1 MVLSLFRRRHVKE
14 DIIPDMVDDGSM
26 EGDMASLE
34 ALNSL
39 KQFEKSHRLDPNL
52 PLDELD
58 EIAVALNTHNAEKGA
73 EIEQILAEDNSP
85 YPEVRG
91 SVRNFD
97 VEMPVNTIRAW
108 TIGLFL
114 CTMGSGVNM
123 LLSMRNP
130 SILLTTFVIQLIAYP
145 IGLFWDLIFPDYEY
159 TVFGYKINFRPGKFN
174 VKEHVIIVV
183 MSNAA
188 YGGGAL
194 YATDVII
201 AQEVWYKQSFGWLW
215 QILFGITTLCTGY
228 GIAGLARR
236 FLVWPAAMIWP
247 SDLVNC
253 ALFYTLHDHS
263 CSDPARTNGW
273 TISRYKWFL
282 YVFTGSFL
290 WYWFPGYIFQGLSW
304 FCWITWIYP
313 DSVIINQLFGGYSGY
328 GLLPMTLDWSIV
340 SGYLQSP
347 LIPPFHAI
355 ANVLGGIFIFFVCAS
370 LGIHYSGLW
379 YADYLPVQNSHA
391 YDNTGH
397 PYVVSRILGDDLQF
411 DEAKYM
417 AYSPL
422 YLPTQFALAY
432 GLAFAAVA
440 AVITHVAIYHGRE
453 IWTQWKLAR
462 SQEDDVHMRLMK
474 KYRDAEDWWYAVL
487 FAIMIAISF
496 VVVCAWDTDFPW
508 WAYIICMLIPL
519 IWTIPIGIIQAI
531 TNVQLGLNVLTE
543 FIVGYMLPGRPLA
556 MMMFKNYG
564 YLCMSQALYFTQD
577 LKLGHYMKV
586 PPRVLFWSQLIAS
599 IWSAIVQITVMN
611 FALHHI
617 PDICQDNQA
626 HQFNC
631 PNAKVFYTA
640 SIIWGAIGPARM
652 FSNGALYSS
661 LQWFWLVGAVAPVLT
676 WFLARRYPR
685 GFWRYVNMPLIFG
698 GSGMLPPA
706 TVMIYYCWGIVG
718 SVFNYFLRRRKTGWW
733 LQYNYITSAALDT
746 GLILSTL
753 VMFFALYLTGTKAPE
768 WFGNSDKTLGTLD
781 MNSAAVKMQV
791 PPGETFGPS
800 TWP

>member
-1 MVLSLFRRRHVKE
+1 MVLRFLRRRHV
-14 DIIPDMVDDGSM
+14 DGNVMPDMDNGSM
-26 EGDMASLE
+26 EGDTADYQT
-34 ALNSL
+34 LNSL
-39 KQFEKSHRLDPNL
+39 KQMKNMHRLDPNL

-58 EIAVALNTHNAEKGA
+58 EIDVALKTSNAEKGA

-85 YPEVRG
+85 YPEVRA

-97 VEMPVNTIRAW
+97 VEMPANTIRAW
-108 TIGLFL
+108 SIGLLLCTIG
-114 CTMGSGVNM
+114 SAVNM
-123 LLSMRNP
+123 LLSLRNP

-145 IGLFWDLIFPDYEY
+145 IGLFWDVVFPDREIK
-159 TVFGYKINFRPGKFN
+159 FLGFKMNFKPGPFN
-174 VKEHVIIVV
+174 VKEHVVIVV

-201 AQEVWYKQSFGWLW
+201 AQQVWYGQNFGWLW
-215 QILFGITTLCTGY
+215 QLLFGITTLCTGY
-228 GIAGLARR
+228 GLAGLARR

-247 SDLVNC
+247 TDLVNC

-263 CSDPARTNGW
+263 PSDPARTNGW

-282 YVFTGSFL
+282 IIFSGSFL
-290 WYWFPGYIFQGLSW
+290 WYWVPGYLFQGLQW

-313 DSVIINQLFGGYSGY
+313 DSVIVNQLFGGYSGY
-328 GLLPMTLDWSIV
+328 GLLPMTLDWSII

-347 LIPPFHAI
+347 LIPPFHAT
-355 ANVLGGIFIFFVCAS
+355 ANVLGGIIVFFVFAS
-370 LGIHYSGLW
+370 FGIHYSGMW
-379 YADYLPVQNSHA
+379 YSDYLPVQNSHA
-391 YDNTGH
+391 YDNTGVQ
-397 PYVVSRILGDDLQF
+397 YDVSRILGDDLQF
-411 DEAKYM
+411 DEAKYK

-432 GLAFAAVA
+432 GLAFATVA
-440 AVITHVAIYHGRE
+440 AVITHVAVYHGKE

-462 SQEDDVHMRLMK
+462 HQEDDVHMRLMK
-474 KYRDAEDWWYAVL
+474 KYRDAEDWWYIVL
-487 FAIMIAISF
+487 FGVMIALSL
-496 VVVCAWDTDFPW
+496 VVVCAWDTEFPW

-519 IWTIPIGIIQAI
+519 VWTIPIGIVQAI
-531 TNVQLGLNVLTE
+531 TNIQLGLNVLTE

-586 PPRVLFWSQLIAS
+586 PPRVMFWSQLIAS
-599 IWSAIVQITVMN
+599 VWSAIVQVAVMN
-611 FALHHI
+611 WALATI
-617 PDICQDNQA
+617 PDVCSE
-626 HQFNC
+626 HQRHHFNC

-652 FSNGALYSS
+652 FSGSALYSS
-661 LQWFWLVGAVAPVLT
+661 LQWFWLVGAIAPIAT
-676 WFLARRYPR
+676 YFLARRYSR
-685 GFWRYVNMPLIFG
+685 GFWRYVNMPLVFG

-706 TVMIYYCWGIVG
+706 TVFIFFCWGIVG
-718 SVFNYFLRRRKTGWW
+718 GVFNYFIRRRKMGWW
-733 LQYNYITSAALDT
+733 LQYNYVTSAALDC

-753 VMFFALYLTGTKAPE
+753 VVFFALVLTSSDGPK
-768 WFGNSDKTLGTLD
+768 WFGNNQALSTLD
-781 MNSAAVKMQV
+781 MNSLAVKSIV
-791 PPGETFGPS
+791 APGEKFGP
-800 TWP
+800 TEWP